1 MAILVDPSTA
11 GLAALVVFLVALG
24 LLVLF
29 IETISRARLVAV
41 LVLDIAIGGTLVA
54 ADEAGLALVALS
66 VAAAV
71 LANEAFERLTTR

>member
-11 GLAALVVFLVALG
+11 GLASLVVF
-24 LLVLF
+24 
-29 IETISRARLVAV
+29 
-41 LVLDIAIGGTLVA
+41 
-54 ADEAGLALVALS
+54 LVALS

>member
-29 IETISRARLVAV
+29 IETISRPLLVAV
-41 LVLDIAIGGTLVA
+41 LVLDLALAGSLVA
-54 ADEAGLALVALS
+54 ADEAGLALAALS

>member
-41 LVLDIAIGGTLVA
+41 LVLDIAIAGSLVA

>member
-1 MAILVDPSTA
+1 MAILADPSTA

-71 LANEAFERLTTR
+71 LANEAFERVTTR